1 MFMEIPIE
9 GGGDVGF
16 GIRVRVRATAE
27 GI

>member
-16 GIRVRVRATAE
+16 RIRVRVRATAE